1 MARASTTQLAGVI
14 ADRHIRYVVSP
25 SGSDTNPGTYALP
38 FATWQKAHDVAVAGD
53 VICFRGGT
61 YQPTVTTTLTRDG
74 TAGKNIVY
82 MSYPGE
88 LAIFDGVN
96 IPGSNYNFLLR
107 LNSASYNHIK
117 NIEIKNGQEG
127 GITME
132 GASSNNILE
141 MLDLHHNGVTGYD
154 GRGLIMGGT
163 CANNLLLNIDSH
175 HNEDALGGGFG
186 ADGFQIATTGAGGNV
201 VRGCRAWNNSDDG
214 FDLFNVQDGTTAA
227 PVTLDQNLAW
237 HNGYAQ
243 NGTTRLGDGN
253 GFKLGGRRDAA
264 AGTTF
269 GGGHTVTRNVAW
281 DNPYAGF
288 SHNNASIGM
297 FVYNNTSWSNGYSF
311 EFPTTIHTLKN
322 NLALGGTLEENTG
335 DTFNSWNLAV
345 TVTTGDFQST
355 TPGTTIT
362 ARNTD
367 GSINYS
373 NFLKLAVGSDLIDKG
388 TDVGLPYNGTAPD
401 LGAFES
407 P

>member
-1 MARASTTQLAGVI
+1 MPRPISVSRRGSNAKQP
-14 ADRHIRYVVSP
+14 IRYYVST
-25 SGSDTNPGTYALP
+25 SGVDTNPGTFALP

-53 VICFRGGT
+53 VVCFRGGT
-61 YQPTVTTTLTRDG
+61 YQPTATIQLTRDG
-74 TAGKNIVY
+74 TAGKPIVY
-82 MSYPGE
+82 KSFPGE

-96 IPGSNYNFLLR
+96 IPGSNYNWLVR

-127 GITME
+127 GIILE
-132 GASSNNILE
+132 GESSNNVFE
-141 MLDLHHNGVTGYD
+141 MLDLHHHGVTGYD
-154 GRGLIMGGT
+154 GRGLMIYGT
-163 CANNLLLNIDSH
+163 GANNLILNCDSH
-175 HNEDALGGGFG
+175 HNEDMLGGGYG
-186 ADGFQIATTGAGGNV
+186 ADGFQITSTGSGNV
-201 VRGCRAWNNSDDG
+201 LRGCRAWNNSDDG
-214 FDLFNVQDGTTAA
+214 FDLFNTMDGTTGA
-227 PVTLDQNLAW
+227 PVTIDQCLSW

-243 NGTTRLGDGN
+243 NGTTRMGDGN

-264 AGTTF
+264 AGSTF
-269 GGGHTVTRNVAW
+269 SGGHTVTRCVAW

-322 NLALGGTLEENTG
+322 NLALGGVLEENTG

-362 ARNTD
+362 ARNSD

-407 P
+407 